1 MRTSL
6 RAQIGIG
13 LATEAV
19 VFGLALGYLAWTADR
34 LLEEVSLLKGTVSP
48 TVEDLTAL
56 LSETRGV
63 EDLLGS
69 SRSVDLDRSRL
80 LLQRLH
86 LFDRLRAAADALEA
100 AATSGVFSEA
110 RSADF
115 AGAAASARQAST
127 LQRRSPGQDPTIPPS
142 AEEALTTLIDRLDAA
157 QKAGAVGEAETQA
170 RAILRVLRLMRGAT
184 LRVQSQ
190 SLAALREAEA
200 DLVARR
206 TKVSLLVIGVS
217 ALALV
222 VALVVLLY
230 SLRALRPVGDLIAA
244 IRRLAAGDH
253 APVTIRGAPRELAGL
268 SEALNGLAQ
277 ALSLQAE
284 RQARAA
290 EDRIR
295 TERLA
300 TVGRMASVVAH
311 EIRNPLNSI
320 SLNVDL
326 LAEMVASPGTDLSRM
341 KDLLRSVQGEVDRLS
356 EITEE
361 YLRFGR
367 MPRGVLAPCDL
378 GPLVRGTL
386 AFLAEELG
394 AAGVQV
400 QVREPDHPVR
410 VSCDEGQL
418 RQALQNLVRNAREA
432 MPEGGLLEVAIEEA
446 GDEAIVRVRDHGVGI
461 PEAFRSRIFEPFAT
475 TKPRGTG
482 LGLAFVQQ
490 VMQESNGRVEIETR
504 EGAGTTVSLI
514 WRRQET

>member
-1 MRTSL
+1 MKTSL
-6 RAQIGIG
+6 RAQVGIG

-19 VFGLALGYLAWTADR
+19 VFGLAIGYLAWTTDR
-34 LLEEVSLLKGTVSP
+34 LLEEVSLLKGTISP
-48 TVEDLTAL
+48 AVEDLTAL
-56 LSETRGV
+56 LAETRGI

-69 SRSVDLDRSRL
+69 PRSVDLDRSRL
-80 LLQRLH
+80 LIQRLH
-86 LFDRLRAAADALEA
+86 LFDRLRAAAEALEA
-100 AATSGVFSEA
+100 ASESGVFSAA

-127 LQRRSPGQDPTIPPS
+127 LQRRTPGQDPAIPPA
-142 AEEALTTLIDRLDAA
+142 AEEALGFLVERLDAA
-157 QKAGAVGEAETQA
+157 QRSGAVGEAETHA
-170 RAILRVLRLMRGAT
+170 RGILKVLRLMRGAT

-190 SLAALREAEA
+190 ALAALREAEA

-244 IRRLAAGDH
+244 IRRLAAGDY
-253 APVTIRGAPRELAGL
+253 APITIRGAPQELAGL

-277 ALSLQAE
+277 ALSQQAE
-284 RQARAA
+284 QQAREA

-300 TVGRMASVVAH
+300 MVGRMASVVAH

-326 LAEMVASPGTDLSRM
+326 LAEMAASRNPDSSRM
-341 KDLLRSVQGEVDRLS
+341 QELLRSVQGEVDRLS

-367 MPRGVLAPCDL
+367 MPRGVLAPCAL
-378 GPLVRGTL
+378 GTLVRETL
-386 AFLAEELG
+386 AFVAEELC

-400 QVREPDHPVR
+400 RPETPDHPVR

-432 MPEGGLLEVAIEEA
+432 MPDGGLLEVVIEEA
-446 GDEAIVRVRDHGVGI
+446 GDEAVLRVRDHGVGI

-504 EGAGTTVSLI
+504 EGAGTTVSLF
-514 WRRQET
+514 WKRQGA